1 MEQREVTD
9 QEGTTW
15 TCVQAYAGLNGKNG
29 EKAAQLSE
37 TSDHKVPVVC
47 TPSGGAQS
55 VRLELSQDWL
65 EQLPDDQL
73 LANIRQ
79 ARQEAAEASE

>member
-1 MEQREVTD
+1 MEQREVID

-29 EKAAQLSE
+29 EKATQLSE

-55 VRLELSQDWL
+55 VRLELRQDWL
-65 EQLPDDQL
+65 EQLSDNKL
-73 LANIRQ
+73 LAGILQ
-79 ARQEAAEASE
+79 AQQEATETSE